1 MELPHF
7 VEQGVW
13 CCARISHGID
23 VHVVAHERLQRRPW
37 QDVHVLHRIDAF
49 IWRHRSLPV
58 FREQPLFLPW
68 AGAERLKAAVGL
80 AGVGERLSLAVVE
93 SVRRLV
99 HNEVFEAS
107 RRVERGCR
115 QMAGRLLTQ
124 AHQAGSVLSKQLRAQ
139 SPKIK
144 VCQLPGASQ
153 PLRVLQQRVD
163 RDRGEKNDRAF
174 EQIEDRRLL
183 ASRERAPRT
192 IGATFSRVK
201 AAMSMLATVSGN
213 ATCRVRLWTAE
224 ISAERSAASPQWVR
238 ASAFVLWRAYCL
250 RK

>member
-1 MELPHF
+1 
-7 VEQGVW
+7 
-13 CCARISHGID
+13 
-23 VHVVAHERLQRRPW
+23 
-37 QDVHVLHRIDAF
+37 
-49 IWRHRSLPV
+49 
-58 FREQPLFLPW
+58 
-68 AGAERLKAAVGL
+68 
-80 AGVGERLSLAVVE
+80 
-93 SVRRLV
+93 
-99 HNEVFEAS
+99 
-107 RRVERGCR
+107 
-115 QMAGRLLTQ
+115 
-124 AHQAGSVLSKQLRAQ
+124 
-139 SPKIK
+139 
-144 VCQLPGASQ
+144 
-153 PLRVLQQRVD
+153 LRVLQQRVD

-238 ASAFVLWRAYCL
+238 ASAFVLWMAYCL